1 MAYTF
6 SHTLAA
12 AVALVGINS
21 TIISQASAESAT
33 AILAGGCFWCI
44 EKDFEH
50 VDGVTDVIS
59 GYTGGTTPNPTY
71 NNHTAGKHLEAV
83 QITYDTNKISY
94 ENLLSIFW
102 RSVNP
107 TDAGGQFCDRGHSYT
122 TAIYANSKEQLAAA
136 KMSKAELQ
144 NSGAIKGKVVT
155 PILTASKFYPSEDY
169 HQNYYKKNP
178 VRYKYYRYSCGR
190 NQTVKKLWGKQAYKG
205 VNYDT

>member
-1 MAYTF
+1 MNKTI
-6 SHTLAA
+6 SRTLAT
-12 AVALVGINS
+12 AVALVGINGAF
-21 TIISQASAESAT
+21 TNQASADSAI

-50 VDGVTDVIS
+50 VNGVTDVIS

-71 NNHTAGKHLEAV
+71 RNHSAGRHLEAV
-83 QITYDTNKISY
+83 KITYDPKKISY

-107 TDAGGQFCDRGHSYT
+107 TDAGGQFCDRGYSYT
-122 TAIYANSKEQLAAA
+122 TAIYAVSKEQLEVA
-136 KMSKAELQ
+136 KASKAELQ
-144 NSGAIKGKVVT
+144 KSGAIKGKIVT
-155 PILTASKFYPSEDY
+155 PIHTASKFYPSEDY

-205 VNYDT
+205 INYDT

>member
-1 MAYTF
+1 MNKTI
-6 SHTLAA
+6 SRTLAT
-12 AVALVGINS
+12 AVVLVGINGAF
-21 TIISQASAESAT
+21 TNQASADSAI

-50 VDGVTDVIS
+50 VNGVTDVIS

-71 NNHTAGKHLEAV
+71 RNHSAGRHLEAV
-83 QITYDTNKISY
+83 KITYDPKKISY

-107 TDAGGQFCDRGHSYT
+107 TDAGGQFCDRGYSYT
-122 TAIYANSKEQLAAA
+122 TAIYAVSKEQLEAA
-136 KMSKAELQ
+136 KASKAELQ
-144 NSGAIKGKVVT
+144 KSGAIKGKIVT
-155 PILTASKFYPSEDY
+155 PIHTAAKFYPSEDY

-205 VNYDT
+205 INYDT

>member
-1 MAYTF
+1 MVKTI
-6 SHTLAA
+6 SRILATA
-12 AVALVGINS
+12 IALVGINGAF
-21 TIISQASAESAT
+21 INQASAESAT

-50 VDGVTDVIS
+50 VNGVTDVIS
-59 GYTGGTTPNPTY
+59 GYTGGNTPNPTY
-71 NNHTAGKHLEAV
+71 NNHTAGRHLEAV
-83 QITYDTNKISY
+83 KITYDPKKISY

-122 TAIYANSKEQLAAA
+122 TAIYAVSKEQLEAA

-144 NSGAIKGKVVT
+144 KSGAIKGKIVT
-155 PILTASKFYPSEDY
+155 PIIAASKFYPSEDY

>member
-1 MAYTF
+1 M
-6 SHTLAA
+6 
-12 AVALVGINS
+12 N
-21 TIISQASAESAT
+21 
-33 AILAGGCFWCI
+33 
-44 EKDFEH
+44 
-50 VDGVTDVIS
+50 GVSDVIS
-59 GYTGGTTPNPTY
+59 GYTGGNTPNPTY
-71 NNHTAGKHLEAV
+71 NNHTAGRHLEAV
-83 QITYDTNKISY
+83 KITYDPKKISY

-122 TAIYANSKEQLAAA
+122 TAIYAVSKEQLEAA
-136 KMSKAELQ
+136 KTSKAELEK
-144 NSGAIKGKVVT
+144 SGAIKGKIVT
-155 PILTASKFYPSEDY
+155 PIIAASKFYPSEDY

>member
-1 MAYTF
+1 MVTTI
-6 SHTLAA
+6 SRTLATA
-12 AVALVGINS
+12 IALAGINGAF
-21 TIISQASAESAT
+21 INQVSAESAT

-50 VDGVTDVIS
+50 VNGVTDVIS
-59 GYTGGTTPNPTY
+59 GYTGGNTPNPTY
-71 NNHTAGKHLEAV
+71 KNHSAGRHLEAV
-83 QITYDTNKISY
+83 KITYDPRRISY
-94 ENLLSIFW
+94 ENLLKIFW

-122 TAIYANSKEQLAAA
+122 TAIYAVSKEQLEAA

-144 NSGAIKGKVVT
+144 KSGAIKGKIVT
-155 PILTASKFYPSEDY
+155 PIIAASKFYPSEDY

-190 NQTVKKLWGKQAYKG
+190 NQTVKKLWGKQAYTG